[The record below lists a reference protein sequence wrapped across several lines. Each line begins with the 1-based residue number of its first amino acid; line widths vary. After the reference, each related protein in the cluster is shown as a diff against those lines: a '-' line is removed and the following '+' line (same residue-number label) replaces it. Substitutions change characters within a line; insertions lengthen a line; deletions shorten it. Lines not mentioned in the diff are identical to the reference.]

1 MERVKLLEEYR
12 VSLYVI
18 MGAFF
23 LSLLLGFIRKNPGG
37 VVLMRAF
44 LSALLFGV
52 IFQGGLYIIRRYIPE
67 LAGGEGKVEGRSA
80 SQAVSEDAGSV
91 IDYRVGEE
99 EGMPSPEP
107 VSDEYHDSEE
117 GRTEPVEGEED
128 IQLPESEEVASMEG
142 EKAVSEDATLG
153 DLPAL
158 ENLFEEELEPEV
170 DSKEEIIPRKER
182 RSDIGEYIQIGDA
195 HIPYEP
201 KALAKAVKKV
211 MKEDGTK

>member
-18 MGAFF
+18 VGAFF
-23 LSLLLGFIRKNPGG
+23 LSLVLGFIRKNPGG

-67 LAGGEGKVEGRSA
+67 LVGEKGKRDEKPASPGVSDDTGG
-80 SQAVSEDAGSV
+80 V

-99 EGMPSPEP
+99 EVPSPEAF
-107 VSDEYHDSEE
+107 VDEYRASEE
-117 GRTEPVEGEED
+117 ERIEPLEGEEE
-128 IQLPESEEVASMEG
+128 IQLPVSEEVPSIEG
-142 EKAVSEDATLG
+142 AQIGSEDAVLG

-158 ENLFEEELEPEV
+158 ENLFEEELESGSEGR
-170 DSKEEIIPRKER
+170 KESIQRKER
-182 RSDIGEYIQIGDA
+182 RSGIGEYIQIGDA